1 MTSTLIMSLSKRLM
15 REDDVHGVWAVQ
27 RAVYPPPYHE
37 DVSFVM
43 QRRAAFPAGS
53 FVVTDDARDNLI
65 VAYAQCYPWRR
76 VAALESPPSLHDGSA
91 LDAIAAAL
99 AGPTSEAIMFMHEV
113 TVWEQGRGLGRL
125 LMDQLLQVA
134 RDHGFSTT
142 LLVAVLGNEPL
153 WSKFGFSVYKE
164 LPYGYYAGGAEAAA
178 AATAAVEDESLASA
192 APVTHASTGVGLPGA
207 DGVALRRELLRRPSF
222 YSTNFAATVM
232 IRQLSDAPPLL
243 VESAAAAASAPAAAV
258 GSEKD

>member
-1 MTSTLIMSLSKRLM
+1 MSLSIRLM
-15 REDDVHGVWAVQ
+15 REDDLHGVWAVQ

-43 QRRAAFPAGS
+43 HRRTAFPAGS
-53 FVVTDDARDNLI
+53 FVVTDDAKDNLI
-65 VAYAQCYPWRR
+65 VAYAQCYPWNR

-91 LDAIAAAL
+91 LDAIGAAL

-125 LMDQLLQVA
+125 LMEQLLQVA
-134 RDHGFSTT
+134 RDHGFSTA

-164 LPYGYYAGGAEAAA
+164 LPYGYYAGGAAAA
-178 AATAAVEDESLASA
+178 AAASAAVEDESLAAA
-192 APVTHASTGVGLPGA
+192 APVTDASTGVGLPDAFGK
-207 DGVALRRELLRRPSF
+207 RELLRRPSF

-232 IRQLSDAPPLL
+232 IRQLSDAPPVA
-243 VESAAAAASAPAAAV
+243 VESAGAAASVPAAAV
-258 GSEKD
+258 ESGKD